1 MSIFIHTIK
10 RIFRN
15 KIQVFFILMFP
26 LAFMTLGFLGS
37 EPMVKVAVIDQDQ
50 TEITRG
56 LIRNLET
63 KADMKSISEEEIE
76 KKLQNLKLDYV
87 LLINKGF
94 TENLISG
101 KLGGITSYSVKES
114 NFSTSIHAFV
124 NQWLSHAEMIA
135 HGVKGNHE
143 AFQQA
148 FTEYDENGKLQLESA
163 PVIDKGAA
171 NTKSLFGFL
180 IISML
185 YTSLIVGL
193 YILINKNNH
202 TLYRTLTAPIGI
214 KNYMFQTICSFLF
227 VSFIQ
232 ILFVMLMLKW
242 VYGMYM
248 GDAAVSIFI
257 LLWLFSLVTVSFG
270 VAISS
275 SSKSIVQACLIGIC
289 FVSPMAMLGGA
300 YFPLDYAPEIIQTL
314 SQFSPVTWV
323 LQGIDQLLYGQSIF
337 SLGKEMMVLLLFAV
351 IFFLLGTLRKVDI
364 SK

>member
-37 EPMVKVAVIDQDQ
+37 EPMVRVAVIDQDQ
-50 TEITRG
+50 TDLTKG

-63 KADMKSISEEEIE
+63 KADMKTIREEEIE
-76 KKLQNLKLDYV
+76 NKLQNLKLDYV
-87 LLINKGF
+87 LLIKKGF
-94 TENLISG
+94 TERLISG
-101 KLGGITSYSVKES
+101 KLEGITSYSVEES

-124 NQWLSHAEMIA
+124 NQWLSHAQMIA
-135 HGVKGNHE
+135 AGVKGNPE
-143 AFQQA
+143 AFQHA
-148 FTEYDENGKLQLESA
+148 FTEYDANGKLQLEST
-163 PVIDKGAA
+163 PVIDKGATK
-171 NTKSLFGFL
+171 TKSLLGFL

-185 YTSLIVGL
+185 YTSMIVGL

-202 TLYRTLTAPIGI
+202 TLYRTLTAPIGL
-214 KNYMFQTICSFLF
+214 KNYMIQTICSFLF

-232 ILFVMLMLKW
+232 ILFVMIMLKW
-242 VYGMYM
+242 VYGMYL
-248 GDAAVSIFI
+248 GDAAISIFI
-257 LLWLFSLVTVSFG
+257 LLWLFSFVTVSFG

-275 SSKSIVQACLIGIC
+275 SSKSVVQACLIGIC
-289 FVSPMAMLGGA
+289 LVAPMAMLGGA
-300 YFPLDYAPEIIQTL
+300 YFPLDYAPDIIQTL
-314 SQFSPVTWV
+314 SQFTPVTWV

-337 SLGKEMMVLLLFAV
+337 SLGKEMLVILLFAV